1 MRNRKANGGFTLVE
15 LIVVIAIIGILAAVL
30 VPRYIQYIEKSRKAV
45 CEAGRVELEHAY
57 DIARAADENSNYSE
71 IMKSMLTENGAS
83 ELKTS
88 ITGSGYQYITCVGL
102 CPEYS
107 TATYTFAIKTDG
119 SLSHSVCSKHGSLVG
134 GIWESS
140 GVTPADTL
148 WEAVEKTKAEKQVD
162 STSTTGE
169 FVKEINS
176 ALKTAGYDLGGL
188 NVNSWRIDVP
198 TEKVWLTD
206 QSVATAK
213 IGTYLRV
220 LEYNNKTGKYSVGY
234 MQVTS
239 KTYNGATYNILNNT
253 VATWETTSF
262 VKDDYLDALEAY
274 RKLSE
279 TK

>member
-57 DIARAADENSNYSE
+57 DIARAAHENSNYSE
-71 IMKSMLTENGAS
+71 IMKSMLTENGGS
-83 ELKTS
+83 ELKIS

-102 CPEYS
+102 CPSDS

-198 TEKVWLTD
+198 SEKVWLTD
-206 QSVATAK
+206 QNVATAK

-220 LEYNNKTGKYSVGY
+220 LEYNNKTGKYTVGY
-234 MQVTS
+234 MKVTS
-239 KTYNGATYNILNNT
+239 KTYNGATYNVFDNN

-262 VKDDYLDALEAY
+262 GKDDYLDALEAY